1 MLTSHDIHHLR
12 ALAAPVSQPQPGAA
26 TLGPKG
32 AACAISGIVRLV
44 ATKHGLEVMQRS
56 CAKLALLG
64 TPRGPAPG
72 HGVGDPTEMLA
83 AAADGLAA
91 VAGRA
96 NARAAL
102 AFWACE
108 TDPAVWRDVVASAA

>member
-56 CAKLALLG
+56 CAKLARSPHPCRCG
-64 TPRGPAPG
+64 APRLRRRS
-72 HGVGDPTEMLA
+72 E
-83 AAADGLAA
+83 
-91 VAGRA
+91 AGS
-96 NARAAL
+96 ARA
-102 AFWACE
+102 
-108 TDPAVWRDVVASAA
+108 